1 MNTDFFKTRFKTLQ
15 IRWVGYVRGRYV
27 RMIQRLHQSTMLQ
40 DSRVF
45 FTVTYGRII
54 IRRQYTTRDLIMFFI
69 LAMML
74 GAGIKAVAAETVTI
88 GFEDYTL
95 APAATLYDLNA
106 LEQRFIDE
114 GTAISRNSAAQ
125 VRACTQ

>member
-1 MNTDFFKTRFKTLQ
+1 MEMNTDFFKTRFKTLQ

-27 RMIQRLHQSTMLQ
+27 RMIQRLHQSTVLQ
-40 DSRVF
+40 DIRVF

-88 GFEDYTL
+88 GS
-95 APAATLYDLNA
+95 NA
-106 LEQRFIDE
+106 LRLECLGTEVHRRGHCDQQKQRSPGAGVYAVIHN
-114 GTAISRNSAAQ
+114 I
-125 VRACTQ
+125 